1 MTSGVAQ
8 LPQTSAGAG
17 LSTRWWG
24 VAVFAVILATA
35 LIEFGMGRRVIC
47 ECGYVKFWH
56 GVVLSAE
63 NSQHLT
69 DWYTF
74 SHIIHGF
81 LFYGLLWLV
90 GRRWPIGVRLL
101 LATVFESSWEIL
113 ENSSII
119 IDRYRA
125 ATVSVGYYGDSI
137 LNSISDIVAMVIGF
151 GLASRLPLLVVI
163 ALTIVMEVG
172 VGYVIRDN
180 LTLNI
185 IMLIYP
191 LEAIR
196 RWQMHQ

>member
-8 LPQTSAGAG
+8 LPRTESATA
-17 LSTRWWG
+17 TRWW
-24 VAVFAVILATA
+24 AVSVVAVILATA
-35 LIEFGMGRRVIC
+35 LIEYGMGRRAIC
-47 ECGYVKFWH
+47 ACGYVKFWH

-90 GRRWPIGVRLL
+90 GRRWPIAARLL
-101 LATVFESSWEIL
+101 LATLLESSWEIL
-113 ENSSII
+113 ENSPII

-137 LNSISDIVAMVIGF
+137 INSVSDIVAMVIGF
-151 GLASRLPLLVVI
+151 GLASRLPLMVVI
-163 ALTIVMEVG
+163 VATIVMEVG